1 MSFFVRLIES
11 WTEGLLRIAIG
22 IGLVWIGA
30 VEGAGYGL
38 FLEVV
43 GAIFIAAGVAEI
55 WLVEVAVHGRPRRR
69 SRKVIPSPLVTCE
82 VPVFYATTEGQTRR
96 IAERLVTIFR
106 EKGFTTRTID
116 VDTSDADCVD
126 WRSVR
131 GALVGAS
138 LHAHRH
144 QRAAKTFVRE

>member
-1 MSFFVRLIES
+1 MSFLVRLIES

-55 WLVEVAVHGRPRRR
+55 WLMEVAGHGGARRR
-69 SRKVIPSPLVTCE
+69 SREGIPSPPLAGE
-82 VPVFYATTEGQTRR
+82 GPVFFATPGGENKGGCG
-96 IAERLVTIFR
+96 RLGPLFL
-106 EKGFTTRTID
+106 EKG
-116 VDTSDADCVD
+116 V
-126 WRSVR
+126 
-131 GALVGAS
+131 
-138 LHAHRH
+138 
-144 QRAAKTFVRE
+144 